1 MRAPSTCL
9 TSQEKRNIAKAR
21 FRPKPVPQAPK
32 NNINGM
38 IRVPEVRLI
47 DHDGEQR
54 GVVETSVAIQMAI
67 DAGAD
72 LVEVAP
78 NAEPPVC
85 KIMDYGKFLYQ
96 QSKREK
102 AAKARQHTIT
112 VKSIR
117 MTPMINGHDLET
129 KVEHTREFLGEGNKV
144 KVFVMFRGRMITHKE
159 LGFATLEKV
168 IELLGDTATVEQAP
182 IMEGPRNLSMLLSP
196 GKKKSTHEASE

>member
-1 MRAPSTCL
+1 
-9 TSQEKRNIAKAR
+9 
-21 FRPKPVPQAPK
+21 
-32 NNINGM
+32 M

>member
-1 MRAPSTCL
+1 M
-9 TSQEKRNIAKAR
+9 AKAR

-32 NNINGM
+32 NNINDK

-47 DHDGEQR
+47 DQDGEQR
-54 GVVETSVAIQMAI
+54 GVVETSVALQMAI

-96 QSKREK
+96 ASKKEK

-117 MTPMINGHDLET
+117 MTPMINAHDLET
-129 KVEHTREFLGEGNKV
+129 KVQHTREFLAEGNKV
-144 KVFVMFRGRMITHKE
+144 KIFVMFRGRMITHKD
-159 LGFATLEKV
+159 LGFATLAKV
-168 IELLGDTATVEQAP
+168 IELIGDAAVVEQQP
-182 IMEGPRNLSMLLSP
+182 LMEGPRNLSILLSP
-196 GKKKSTHEASE
+196 GKKKTTTTHETDE